1 MIILASSSQSRKVI
15 LEEFCVDFVQKSVDF
30 DEETIKTTCP
40 KTFAFEACKG
50 KFFKALQKFGTNLPI
65 LVADSVV
72 SVNNILQRKPKNIQ
86 EARDMLTN
94 QSGNEV
100 KIITAQIFKSSKIEL
115 YDVSCASFSFKF
127 FDSLD
132 KEHYLESNLWK
143 NKAGGIMLE
152 GFHQKYIIQG
162 KGLLS
167 TARGLSIEKFLPFF
181 EII

>member
-1 MIILASSSQSRKVI
+1 MIVLASSSISRKKI
-15 LEEFCVDFVQKSVDF
+15 LQEFGIDFLQKTINF
-30 DEETIKTTCP
+30 DEEKIKTCCP
-40 KTFAFEACKG
+40 KTFAFEACRG
-50 KFFKALQKFGTNLPI
+50 KSLKAFEEIGLELPI

-86 EARDMLTN
+86 EAREMLAR

-100 KIITAQIFKSSKIEL
+100 KIITAQIFKSNKIEL
-115 YDVSCASFSFKF
+115 CDISCTSFHFKA

-132 KEHYLESNLWK
+132 LEQYLESSLWK
-143 NKAGGIMLE
+143 NTAGGIMIE
-152 GFHQKYIIQG
+152 GFHQKYIAHK